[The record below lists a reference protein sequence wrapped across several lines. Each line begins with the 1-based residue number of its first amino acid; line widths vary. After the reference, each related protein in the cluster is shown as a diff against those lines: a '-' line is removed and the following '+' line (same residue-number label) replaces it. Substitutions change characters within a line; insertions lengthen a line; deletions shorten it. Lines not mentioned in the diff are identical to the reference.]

1 MQIAERLADVSDT
14 KSATE
19 LANRV
24 FAMLNALIRSIQSKA
39 SARCDASFRSYQ
51 SRIANPE
58 SHAR

>member
-24 FAMLNALIRSIQSKA
+24 FAMLDALIRSIQSKA
-39 SARCDASFRSYQ
+39 SA
-51 SRIANPE
+51 
-58 SHAR
+58 